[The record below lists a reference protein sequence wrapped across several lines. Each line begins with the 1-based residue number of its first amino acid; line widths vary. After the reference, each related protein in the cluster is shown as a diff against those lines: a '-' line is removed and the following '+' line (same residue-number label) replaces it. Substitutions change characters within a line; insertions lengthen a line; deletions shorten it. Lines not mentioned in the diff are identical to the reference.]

1 MTMPEGGKMPQKMEN
16 RKRLWKGKNPKYLLI
31 TLGFPHSPQ
40 VFPQGFSTLKT
51 GVKIEWYFITVDII
65 IVAVFRQSS
74 IFWVQFILT
83 SGYLGGIKKSLD
95 KDFDKKSKIFKK
107 RD

>member
-40 VFPQGFSTLKT
+40 VFPQGFFTGKT
-51 GVKIEWYFITVDII
+51 GLKIEWYFITVDII
-65 IVAVFRQSS
+65 IFAGFRQSS
-74 IFWVQFILT
+74 IFSMPFILT
-83 SGYLGGIKKSLD
+83 SGCIEGIKKSLD
-95 KDFDKKSKIFKK
+95 KDFDKKSKNF
-107 RD
+107 